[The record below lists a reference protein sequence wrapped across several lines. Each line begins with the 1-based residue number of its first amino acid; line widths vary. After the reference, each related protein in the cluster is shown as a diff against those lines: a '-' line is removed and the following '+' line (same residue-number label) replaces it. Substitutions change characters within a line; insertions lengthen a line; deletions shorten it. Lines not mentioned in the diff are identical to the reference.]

1 MKPKCIESDNKSL
14 QCESGTFAFK
24 PKSNIPRISTTRWS
38 TFLQVVL
45 QVAPCFECLVA
56 VVAGH
61 RRLYVSRL
69 HMVDQGGFALGMGD
83 LLAGATLQLWTFG
96 CLDSLDVSFH
106 LSLVLRVC
114 KRQKSEHSY
123 YVEHI

>member
-45 QVAPCFECLVA
+45 QIAPCFERLVA
-56 VVAGH
+56 VVTSHGG
-61 RRLYVSRL
+61 LYVRCL
-69 HMVDQGGFALGMGD
+69 DMVDHGGFALGMGD
-83 LLAGATLQLWTFG
+83 LLAGAALQF
-96 CLDSLDVSFH
+96 
-106 LSLVLRVC
+106 
-114 KRQKSEHSY
+114 
-123 YVEHI
+123 